1 MLSWPQP
8 VPDPATRDRL
18 LDAALDLFACCG
30 YERTTVGDIEAAAGF
45 TARGGTLY
53 KHFASKE
60 AVLEAVVD
68 RQVSQ
73 VTGMRAIADLL
84 PLGDLHAE
92 TVLVFRYLLTEIA
105 RYEAITA
112 LIEKESAS
120 VPALSERFWAE
131 LAEPGYQLGAQ
142 ILDRQLN
149 QDGPG
154 GWDAE
159 ALSVLFIGAVVNYR
173 RAQWTFGRQ
182 ALEVGE
188 ERLVQAIARILQTLA
203 AAPAERA

>member
-1 MLSWPQP
+1 MAE
-8 VPDPATRDRL
+8 PATRDRL
-18 LDAALDLFACCG
+18 LDAALDLFASRG

-60 AVLEAVVD
+60 TVLEAAVD

-73 VTGMRAIADLL
+73 VTGARAIVDLL

-92 TVLVFRYLLTEIA
+92 TVLVFRYLFAEIA

-120 VPALSERFWAE
+120 VPALGQRFWDE
-131 LAEPGYQLGAQ
+131 IAEPGYQLGAQ
-142 ILDRQLN
+142 VLDRQLN
-149 QDGPG
+149 KDGPG

-159 ALSVLFIGAVVNYR
+159 ALAVLLIGATVNFR
-173 RAQWTFGRQ
+173 RAQWTFGQ
-182 ALEVGE
+182 LALDVEE
-188 ERLVQAIARILQTLA
+188 ERLIQVIARVLQTLA
-203 AAPAERA
+203 AAPAEPA

>member
-1 MLSWPQP
+1 MAEPT
-8 VPDPATRDRL
+8 TRDRL
-18 LDAALDLFACCG
+18 LDAALDLFARRG

-60 AVLEAVVD
+60 AVLEAAVD

-73 VTGMRAIADLL
+73 VTGARAIVDLL

-92 TVLVFRYLLTEIA
+92 TVLVFRYLFAEIA
-105 RYEAITA
+105 RYKAITG

-120 VPALSERFWAE
+120 VPALGQRFWDE
-131 LAEPGYQLGAQ
+131 IAEPGYQLGAQ
-142 ILDRQLN
+142 VLDRQLN
-149 QDGPG
+149 KDGPG

-159 ALSVLFIGAVVNYR
+159 ALAVLLIGATVNFR
-173 RAQWTFGRQ
+173 RAQWTFGQ
-182 ALEVGE
+182 LALDVDE
-188 ERLVQAIARILQTLA
+188 ERLIQVIARVLRTLA
-203 AAPAERA
+203 NCAG

>member
-1 MLSWPQP
+1 MAE
-8 VPDPATRDRL
+8 PATRDRL
-18 LDAALDLFACCG
+18 LDAALDLFASRG

-60 AVLEAVVD
+60 AVLEAAVD

-73 VTGMRAIADLL
+73 VTGARAIIDLL
-84 PLGDLHAE
+84 PLGDLRAE
-92 TVLVFRYLLTEIA
+92 TVLVFRYLFAEIA

-120 VPALSERFWAE
+120 VPALGQRFWDE
-131 LAEPGYQLGAQ
+131 IAEPGYHLGAQ
-142 ILDRQLN
+142 LLDRQLN
-149 QDGPG
+149 KDGPG

-159 ALSVLFIGAVVNYR
+159 ALAVLLIGATVNFR
-173 RAQWTFGRQ
+173 RAQWTFGQ
-182 ALEVGE
+182 LALDVEE
-188 ERLVQAIARILQTLA
+188 ERLIQVIARVLQTLA
-203 AAPAERA
+203 AAPAQPA

>member
-1 MLSWPQP
+1 MAE
-8 VPDPATRDRL
+8 PATRDRL
-18 LDAALDLFACCG
+18 LDAAVDLFASRG

-60 AVLEAVVD
+60 TVLEAAVD

-73 VTGMRAIADLL
+73 VTGARAIVDLL

-92 TVLVFRYLLTEIA
+92 TVLVFRYLFAEIA

-120 VPALSERFWAE
+120 VPALGQRFWDE
-131 LAEPGYQLGAQ
+131 IAEPGYQLGAQ
-142 ILDRQLN
+142 VLDRRLN
-149 QDGPG
+149 KDGPG

-159 ALSVLFIGAVVNYR
+159 ALAVLLIGATVNFR
-173 RAQWTFGRQ
+173 RAQWTFGQ
-182 ALEVGE
+182 LALDVEE
-188 ERLVQAIARILQTLA
+188 ERLIQVIARVLQTLA
-203 AAPAERA
+203 AAPTEPA

>member
-1 MLSWPQP
+1 MAE
-8 VPDPATRDRL
+8 PATRDRL
-18 LDAALDLFACCG
+18 LDAALDLFASRG

-60 AVLEAVVD
+60 AVLEAAVD

-73 VTGMRAIADLL
+73 VTGARAIIDLL
-84 PLGDLHAE
+84 PLGDLRAE
-92 TVLVFRYLLTEIA
+92 TVLVFRYLFAEIA

-120 VPALSERFWAE
+120 VPALGQRFWDE
-131 LAEPGYQLGAQ
+131 IAEPGYHLGAQ
-142 ILDRQLN
+142 LLDRQLN
-149 QDGPG
+149 KDGPG

-159 ALSVLFIGAVVNYR
+159 ALAVLLIGATVNFR
-173 RAQWTFGRQ
+173 RAQWTFGQ
-182 ALEVGE
+182 LALDVEE
-188 ERLVQAIARILQTLA
+188 ERLIQVIARVLQTLA
-203 AAPAERA
+203 AAPAQPG

>member
-1 MLSWPQP
+1 MAE
-8 VPDPATRDRL
+8 PATRDRL
-18 LDAALDLFACCG
+18 LDAALDLFASRG
-30 YERTTVGDIEAAAGF
+30 YGRTTVGDIEAAAGF

-60 AVLEAVVD
+60 AVLEAAVD

-73 VTGMRAIADLL
+73 VTGARAIVDLL
-84 PLGDLHAE
+84 PLGDLRAE
-92 TVLVFRYLLTEIA
+92 TVLVFRYLFAEIA

-120 VPALSERFWAE
+120 VPALAQRFWDG

-142 ILDRQLN
+142 LLDRQLN
-149 QDGPG
+149 KDGPG

-159 ALSVLFIGAVVNYR
+159 ALAVLLIGATVNFR
-173 RAQWTFGRQ
+173 RAQWTFGQ
-182 ALEVGE
+182 LALDVDE
-188 ERLVQAIARILQTLA
+188 ERLIQVIARVLQTLA
-203 AAPAERA
+203 AAPAEPA